1 MALISVEVVWATPEQ
16 QQLVELQLA
25 PGSTVEAAIEQ
36 SGFYR
41 RFAGQGLESA
51 DVGIWGRVVPRAHTL
66 NDGDRVEIYRPLR
79 MDPREARRQRV

>member
-16 QQLVELQLA
+16 QQLVALQLA

-41 RFAGQGLESA
+41 RFAGHGLESA
-51 DVGIWGRVVPRAHTL
+51 DVGIWGRVVPRTHTVE
-66 NDGDRVEIYRPLR
+66 DGDRVEIYRPLR
-79 MDPREARRQRV
+79 MDPREARRQRA